1 MGGVALAVGRRALRR
16 LAPAGLRRRL
26 VDERHNRRMA
36 AFAARAL
43 MPPPRSAF
51 AAFGTGSVIV
61 PPARVTMPEAI
72 EIGDRVVI
80 SEHAWLAVTRAV
92 DGFEPRLVIRDE
104 ALIERMCH
112 IACVGEVEIGP
123 KVSIGERVLI
133 GDTFHRYD
141 DVNVPVIDQPM
152 ADPQKVT
159 IERGAHLGLACLIM
173 PGVTI
178 GENATVG
185 AGAVVTRDVPPR
197 AVVVGNPARV
207 VTRWDE
213 DSGTWVSP

>member
-1 MGGVALAVGRRALRR
+1 
-16 LAPAGLRRRL
+16 
-26 VDERHNRRMA
+26 MA

-43 MPPPRSAF
+43 MPPPPSAF
-51 AAFGTGSVIV
+51 ATFGAESVIV

-80 SEHAWLAVTRAV
+80 SEHAWLAVVRAV
-92 DGFEPRLVIRDE
+92 DGYEPRLVISDD

-141 DVNVPVIDQPM
+141 DVSAPVIDQPM
-152 ADPQKVT
+152 AVPKKVT
-159 IERGAHLGLACLIM
+159 IERGAHLGLACLVM
-173 PGVTI
+173 PGVTV
-178 GENATVG
+178 GENATIG

-197 AVVVGNPARV
+197 TVVVGNPARV

-213 DSGTWVSP
+213 GSSTWVSPGSA